1 MDGSSRGRKKNSIVL
16 RDNFFIVFCSLAGG
30 WISFIVF
37 LREKKRKTTL
47 RSGGIPG
54 TIPAAGVNDF

>member
-30 WISFIVF
+30 WISSMFF
-37 LREKKRKTTL
+37 FGKKRKTAL
-47 RSGGIPG
+47 RSGDIPG